1 MIRKELVKKKERNVY
16 MIFKYCF
23 YNDDNGAIIY
33 LGSRIIS
40 KILGIFYYLYFEIY
54 IGYGRRKF
62 Y

>member
-23 YNDDNGAIIY
+23 YNDDNGVIIY

-54 IGYGRRKF
+54 IGYGCRKF